1 MKRLYDGDKL
11 GAINLLE
18 QCLATHQ
25 DNYVEYT
32 SATVELRELK
42 KQ

>member
-1 MKRLYDGDKL
+1 MKRLYDGDKP